1 MTGRR
6 IFTTNGGTAFTE
18 KNFFA
23 VDDGRPM
30 YSGKIHIKL
39 KRRTMM
45 GKGNHVEKLF
55 HGGIMGGS
63 DVE

>member
-18 KNFFA
+18 KMVA

-39 KRRTMM
+39 KRRTLM